1 MCVRARVTS
10 QMSARH
16 QGVVHSKVV
25 DQGKVKAVGEKDL
38 EAKAKERDMVSM
50 GEEKEREC
58 MDWRVQ
64 PSHGEGAVRHGGEAR
79 DRDLMGAMDLRNGLH
94 HLIKRRRFGIL
105 GQVRDGT
112 TMGTADS
119 SRMDIIVMV
128 DMIWVC
134 HAYQCQQKARTTTTT
149 TRTLIL

>member
-1 MCVRARVTS
+1 MCARARVTS

-25 DQGKVKAVGEKDL
+25 DQGKVKEVGEKDLEAKAKAKVGEKDL

-64 PSHGEGAVRHGGEAR
+64 PSLGEVTVRHGVEVK
-79 DRDLMGAMDLRNGLH
+79 DRDLMGVRDLRNGLR
-94 HLIKRRRFGIL
+94 HLNRRLLGIL

-112 TMGTADS
+112 TMGTADLM
-119 SRMDIIVMV
+119 RMDTIVMV
-128 DMIWVC
+128 GMICLYRV
-134 HAYQCQQKARTTTTT
+134 
-149 TRTLIL
+149 

>member
-1 MCVRARVTS
+1 MCARARVTS

-25 DQGKVKAVGEKDL
+25 DQEKVKEVGEKDLEANAKAKVGETDL

-64 PSHGEGAVRHGGEAR
+64 LSLGEVTVRHGVEAR
-79 DRDLMGAMDLRNGLH
+79 DRDLMGVMDLRNGLH

-112 TMGTADS
+112 TMGTADLM
-119 SRMDIIVMV
+119 RMDTIVMV
-128 DMIWVC
+128 GMICLYRV
-134 HAYQCQQKARTTTTT
+134 
-149 TRTLIL
+149 